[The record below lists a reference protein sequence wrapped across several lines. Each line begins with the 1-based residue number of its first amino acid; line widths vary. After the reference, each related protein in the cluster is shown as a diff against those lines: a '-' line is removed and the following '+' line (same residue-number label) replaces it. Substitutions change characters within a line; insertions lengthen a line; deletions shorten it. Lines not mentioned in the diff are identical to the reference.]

1 MPRCRRQA
9 NFCSM
14 ISRTARRHD
23 TFRFA
28 DRRAAGK
35 LLGQAVAALRIPA
48 PVTVLGLPRGGVP
61 VAFEV
66 ANALDAPLDVL
77 GVRKIGMPG
86 QPELAIGAI
95 AVGGIIVHEARA
107 TPFLGTVRPSFPE
120 LAAAERGELRRRENF
135 YRHGLPPIDVVGCN
149 VVLVDDGLATGA
161 TMVAAIRAARRLGA
175 AAVIAAAPV
184 ASPEAARRV
193 ADEADQV
200 AILEKPEILFAVGE
214 WYHEF
219 PQLEDM
225 EVCGLL
231 ARAARRH
238 PFTAPPPHT

>member
-1 MPRCRRQA
+1 
-9 NFCSM
+9 M
-14 ISRTARRHD
+14 ISLTARRHD

-77 GVRKIGMPG
+77 AVRKIGMPG

-95 AVGGIIVHEARA
+95 AIGGVIVHEARA

-120 LAAAERGELRRRENF
+120 LAAAERRELRRRDNL
-135 YRHGLPPIDVVGCN
+135 YRHGLPPIDVAGRN

-175 AAVIAAAPV
+175 ASVIAAAPV
-184 ASPEAARRV
+184 AGPEAAQRV
-193 ADEADQV
+193 AVEADQV
-200 AILEKPEILFAVGE
+200 AILETPEILFAVGE
-214 WYHEF
+214 WYHEY

-231 ARAARRH
+231 TRAARRH
-238 PFTAPPPHT
+238 PFTAPSPHT